1 MKPTF
6 PSLAALA
13 VAAAL
18 AAPGL
23 APTPAAAQD
32 DMGMTMG
39 MALSMLEL
47 SAERELR
54 RHGFTDVD
62 VMSLTLSQI
71 AGIRL
76 AAGDASENS
85 QDRTDRIRTVLE
97 QN

>member
-1 MKPTF
+1 MKPAF
-6 PSLAALA
+6 PSLAGLALA
-13 VAAAL
+13 ASL

-32 DMGMTMG
+32 DMGMAMG

-54 RHGFTDVD
+54 RHGFNDVD
-62 VMSLTLSQI
+62 VMNLTLSQI
-71 AGIRL
+71 SGIRL
-76 AAGDASENS
+76 ATSDASDNS
-85 QDRTDRIRTVLE
+85 QERTDRIRAVLQ